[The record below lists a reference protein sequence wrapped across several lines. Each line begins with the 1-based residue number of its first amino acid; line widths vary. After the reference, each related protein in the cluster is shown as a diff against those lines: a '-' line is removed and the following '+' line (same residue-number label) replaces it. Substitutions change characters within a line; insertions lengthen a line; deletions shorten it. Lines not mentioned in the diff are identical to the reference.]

1 MAAPLPC
8 WIFSSFPDSPF
19 RCSSLGNLRL
29 ALLNMAY
36 CDVGM
41 GFSSFTRL
49 LRLAAAGISQE
60 AKKSYLLPQRTASQ
74 PSFAVGSPMPPWTA
88 HQAIQ
93 PSSSFTIFCLAVQSW
108 VDDFPNLRLSQ
119 YATLPFGFHRRINW
133 VMTVRSFLR
142 LYLCTAV
149 LPRAGFITTP
159 YADLFQQSVRGSY
172 IFTKAILGHQ
182 LYEALNNDPFG
193 MNRRKLRQF
202 PLDAT
207 LQAGIYP
214 VIIPNSSGSR

>member
-8 WIFSSFPDSPF
+8 WIFSGFPHSPVG
-19 RCSSLGNLRL
+19 RSSLGNLRL
-29 ALLNMAY
+29 DLLNMAH

-49 LRLAAAGISQE
+49 SRLAAVGISQE

-93 PSSSFTIFCLAVQSW
+93 PSSSFTIFHLAVQSW

-119 YATLPFGFHRRINW
+119 YATLPFGFPRRINW

-142 LYLCTAV
+142 LYLCSAV
-149 LPRAGFITTP
+149 LPRTGFITSP
-159 YADLFQQSVRGSY
+159 CADLFQHSTDAPSLVKVITIPPAMVRMPLERWEGSWDWKDRP
-172 IFTKAILGHQ
+172 TWRM
-182 LYEALNNDPFG
+182 P
-193 MNRRKLRQF
+193 
-202 PLDAT
+202 
-207 LQAGIYP
+207 
-214 VIIPNSSGSR
+214 

>member
-8 WIFSSFPDSPF
+8 WIFSGFPHSPVGH
-19 RCSSLGNLRL
+19 SSLGNLRL
-29 ALLNMAY
+29 DLLNMAH

-49 LRLAAAGISQE
+49 LRLAVVGIPQE

-74 PSFAVGSPMPPWTA
+74 PSFAAGSPMPPWTA

-93 PSSSFTIFCLAVQSW
+93 PSSSFTIFHLAVQSW

-119 YATLPFGFHRRINW
+119 YATLPFGFPRRINW

-142 LYLCTAV
+142 LYLYTAV
-149 LPRAGFITTP
+149 LPRTGFITSP
-159 YADLFQQSVRGSY
+159 CADLFQHATDALAFAKE
-172 IFTKAILGHQ
+172 ILTAIG
-182 LYEALNNDPFG
+182 A
-193 MNRRKLRQF
+193 
-202 PLDAT
+202 
-207 LQAGIYP
+207 
-214 VIIPNSSGSR
+214 V